1 MIILGYERKG
11 SFTRSEIDMFWK
23 SRHELEDRHMKEA
36 IEIANEQVTQK
47 LQVLFSLFWFV

>member
-36 IEIANEQVTQK
+36 IEIANHQVTQK
-47 LQVLFSLFWFV
+47 LQVLFSLQV

>member
-1 MIILGYERKG
+1 MIVLGYERKG

-36 IEIANEQVTQK
+36 TEIANQQIAQK
-47 LQVLFSLFWFV
+47 LQVLFSLFCFI